1 MMGEVTSLKHVD
13 LKKIEI
19 SSQTRGGSHFPPL
32 PLPNESGNLNSP
44 TIVT

>member
-1 MMGEVTSLKHVD
+1 MMGEVTSLRHVD
-13 LKKIEI
+13 LKIEI
-19 SSQTRGGSHFPPL
+19 SCQTRGGSHFPPL

>member
-1 MMGEVTSLKHVD
+1 MMGEVTSLRHVD
-13 LKKIEI
+13 LKIEI
-19 SSQTRGGSHFPPL
+19 SSQTRGGS